1 MGATHEALLELQQID
16 EQIVTAQARVDAFEE
31 RFREVEA
38 PLRTLE
44 TEVDALRTRVADL
57 KQQIQKLETGAQNKR
72 ERQYAYEQR
81 IERTRSMREESAARA
96 EIDLIRRA
104 VDADVAEARDV
115 GQELTRAELRLAEL
129 EKQVEKVRLEVEP
142 KRAELQQEA
151 DEASTALGQLRDQR
165 TAHASAIDRSALSL
179 YDRVRG
185 RRDRRALAP
194 MTEEG
199 ACGAC
204 FNTLPLQEQTEVRRA
219 DSLKRCE
226 ACGVILYPQ
235 A

>member
-1 MGATHEALLELQQID
+1 MGPTHEALLELQQID
-16 EQIVTAQARVDAFEE
+16 DQIVTAQARVGAFEE

-44 TEVDALRTRVADL
+44 SEVDALRTRVTEL
-57 KQQIQKLETGAQNKR
+57 KQQIHKLETGAQNKR

-104 VDADVAEARDV
+104 VDAEVAEARDV
-115 GQELTRAELRLAEL
+115 GQETTRAELRLAEL
-129 EKQVEKVRLEVEP
+129 EKQVEKVRAEVEP
-142 KRAELQQEA
+142 KRAELQQES
-151 DEASTALGQLRDQR
+151 DEAQAALDQLREQR
-165 TAHASAIDRSALSL
+165 TARVAGIDRDALAL
-179 YDRVRG
+179 YERVRG

-194 MTEEG
+194 MTGEG

-204 FNTLPLQEQTEVRRA
+204 FSTLPLQEQTEVRRA
-219 DSLKRCE
+219 DTLKRCE

>member
-1 MGATHEALLELQQID
+1 MALHQALLELQQID
-16 EQIVTAQARVDAFEE
+16 AEITEAQARSDAFGE

-44 TEVDALRTRVADL
+44 TEVQALRDRISDL
-57 KQQIQKLETGAQNKR
+57 RQLVQKLETGAQNKR
-72 ERQYAYEQR
+72 ERQHAYEQR
-81 IERTRSMREESAARA
+81 LDRMRSTREEAAARA

-104 VDADVAEARDV
+104 TEADVAEARDV

-129 EKQVEKVRLEVEP
+129 SKQLDKVRAEVEP
-142 KRAELQQEA
+142 KRAELQVEA
-151 DEASTALGQLRDQR
+151 DSAAEALALLRDRRQNQAVR
-165 TAHASAIDRSALSL
+165 VEKPALAL
-179 YDRVRG
+179 YERVRG

-204 FNTLPLQEQTEVRRA
+204 FNTLPLQEQTEVRRGE
-219 DSLKRCE
+219 SLKRCE
-226 ACGVILYPQ
+226 ACGVILYPSS
-235 A
+235 